1 MGINNGMKTS
11 KNGLEFIARWEGCI
25 LKPYKD
31 IAGLRTIGIG
41 HLIKPGEN
49 FPDGVEIT
57 KERALEILSADV
69 KLCEDSINAR
79 IKVPLNQNHFD
90 ALVSFGFNC
99 GTGVY
104 VISDVCKALNQGKY
118 EEVPQRLLAWSKA
131 KINGVLQVNQG
142 LYNRRKS
149 EGELFSKKIE
159 TSTPVPQP
167 VVESTTTWTVE
178 ILKEAQT
185 CLKKLGLYTLKID
198 GLWGPGTSAALI
210 KFAKDNN
217 VVLGSNPSRMI
228 ISSSLE
234 KLRSLVE

>member
-1 MGINNGMKTS
+1 MLGTQLQRIVLSIQLPAET
-11 KNGLEFIARWEGCI
+11 IAA
-25 LKPYKD
+25 Y
-31 IAGLRTIGIG
+31 
-41 HLIKPGEN
+41 
-49 FPDGVEIT
+49 V
-57 KERALEILSADV
+57 RALPVECEILGLGKILLFYSERNLL
-69 KLCEDSINAR
+69 K
-79 IKVPLNQNHFD
+79 NHFD

>member
-1 MGINNGMKTS
+1 MGINDGMKTS
-11 KNGLEFIARWEGCI
+11 KAGLEFLARWEGCV

-41 HLIKPGEN
+41 HLIKPGED

-57 KERALEILSADV
+57 KEKALEILSTDV
-69 KLCEDSINAR
+69 KLCEDSIKTR
-79 IKVPLNQNHFD
+79 IKVPLNQNQFD

-104 VISDVCKALNQGKY
+104 VLSDACKALNEGKY

-149 EGELFSKKIE
+149 EGELFSKKNE
-159 TSTPVPQP
+159 TNTPVPQP
-167 VVESTTTWTVE
+167 VVEPTTTWTIE
-178 ILKEAQT
+178 TLKEAQT
-185 CLKKLGLYTLKID
+185 CLKKLGLYTLKVD
-198 GLWGPGTSAALI
+198 GLWGPGTSTALT
-210 KFAKDNN
+210 KFAKNNN
-217 VVLGSNPSRMI
+217 VLLGSNPSKAI

-234 KLRSLVE
+234 KLKLSSK